1 MYSILPPS
9 VANELRHRRP
19 VPAMKHNS
27 VSLLFSGIVGFSQ
40 FCAQNS
46 ETHSAMKI
54 VQLLNTVY
62 TQFDQLLTPENNP
75 NIYKVSTER
84 AAPFRSRAVFRPGH
98 VSLRWPYLLM
108 RLFILLNRLA
118 RTLVQLCSGDWS
130 S

>member
-1 MYSILPPS
+1 MSKIFFFQFRRLMYSILPPS

-19 VPAMKHNS
+19 VPAMKHSS

-54 VQLLNTVY
+54 VHLLNTVY
-62 TQFDQLLTPENNP
+62 TKFDQLLTPENNP

-84 AAPFRSRAVFRPGH
+84 GWSYVF
-98 VSLRWPYLLM
+98 
-108 RLFILLNRLA
+108 LA
-118 RTLVQLCSGDWS
+118 L
-130 S
+130 